1 MGFDLTGL
9 NPTVNKVYPQRYNDI
24 MDKYG
29 KDGWLD
35 WQKDIPEDIKDEYFE
50 LKDQYQMANP
60 GDYFR
65 NNVWWWRPLWSFV
78 VVSCGNILTEKD
90 IEHGSF
96 NDGHKIS
103 KTKAIRIGKKLSKLL
118 ADGTIKSIKL
128 EGSRLIRKSDVDE
141 FLNSL
146 EEEQEPRYI
155 LTEKG
160 FKTLYGP
167 GVDYA

>member
-1 MGFDLTGL
+1 MDMETNRELM
-9 NPTVNKVYPQRYNDI
+9 TVR
-24 MDKYG
+24 
-29 KDGWLD
+29 
-35 WQKDIPEDIKDEYFE
+35 EF
-50 LKDQYQMANP
+50 A
-60 GDYFR
+60 DYIR
-65 NNVWWWRPLWSFV
+65 
-78 VVSCGNILTEKD
+78 CGI
-90 IEHGSF
+90 
-96 NDGHKIS
+96 
-103 KTKAIRIGKKLSKLL
+103 TKARKLL